1 MLHCTWLPLFAALR
15 DDFLV
20 DGDRG
25 ADNLD
30 LRVIERERG
39 VKEGQVLEGLVIDFE
54 EEFTNVL
61 IEVDFGF
68 DAADIVRKGDREDR
82 RGIAEGFASGVE
94 VFLVESD
101 VDGLTLGQVLGH
113 KRVFHPPH
121 EEVEV
126 VGSDQTSI
134 RFGLDESSIKFVG

>member
-39 VKEGQVLEGLVIDFE
+39 VKEGQVLEGLVVDFE

-68 DAADIVRKGDREDR
+68 DAADRIDNSDRKDRS
-82 RGIAEGFASGVE
+82 GIAEGLTSTVKIG
-94 VFLVESD
+94 LVKSD
-101 VDGLTLGQVLGH
+101 VDRLTLGQVLGN
-113 KRVFHPPH
+113 KRVLYPSH

-126 VGSDQTSI
+126 VGPDQTS
-134 RFGLDESSIKFVG
+134 GKL